1 MSPRSLAIN
10 ALFPVV
16 WADPQT
22 LHIGFDPPRVI
33 LREVDDDLLLL
44 LHHLTSGVSE
54 SGLRMFAE
62 VSGVNDQRLSDLLEQ
77 LEPVLA
83 SSPPSQ
89 PREVLLDATPALAD
103 RASQALA
110 SIGLRGLRHTSDGP
124 PTDSSTEVLVLAH
137 FVPDP
142 EQFIRWLRRDQPH
155 TPVIFTDQAITV
167 GPRIMPGEDACLHCE
182 LTHDQA
188 LPWSSVPI
196 VSQLWGKA
204 APTATP
210 VNITRAT
217 WHAIAMLEN
226 TSPRY
231 QLRISPWS
239 ETQERREVRPQPG
252 CGCRD
257 LS

>member
-33 LREVDDDLLLL
+33 LHEVEDDLLLL

-54 SGLRMFAE
+54 SGRRMFAE
-62 VSGVNDQRLSDLLEQ
+62 ASGVNEERLSDLLERLQ
-77 LEPVLA
+77 PVLA
-83 SSPPSQ
+83 KSLPEQ
-89 PREVLLDATPALAD
+89 TREILLDATPALAD

-110 SIGLRGLRHTSDGP
+110 SIGLSGVPHSSGEP
-124 PTDSSTEVLVLAH
+124 PSDSSTEVLVLAH
-137 FVPDP
+137 FVPNP

-155 TPVIFTDQAITV
+155 TPLIFTDQAITV

-182 LTHDQA
+182 LTNDQA

-196 VSQLWGKA
+196 VSQLWGRA

-210 VNITRAT
+210 ANITRAI
-217 WHAIAMLEN
+217 WHAMAMLEN
-226 TSPRY
+226 TSSRY

-239 ETQERREVRPQPG
+239 ATQERREIEPQPG

>member
-1 MSPRSLAIN
+1 MSPLSLAIN

-33 LREVDDDLLLL
+33 LREVEDDLLLL

-62 VSGVNDQRLSDLLEQ
+62 SSGVHDKRLSALLEQ
-77 LEPVLA
+77 LTPVLA
-83 SSPPSQ
+83 SSPPEPTQ
-89 PREVLLDATPALAD
+89 EILVDATPALAD
-103 RASQALA
+103 RASHALA
-110 SIGLRGLRHTSDGP
+110 NIGITGLRPTGGDT
-124 PTDSSTEVLVLAH
+124 PTDSHTEVLVLAH

-142 EQFIRWLRRDQPH
+142 QQFIRWLRRDQPH

-167 GPRIMPGEDACLHCE
+167 GPRIVPGETACLHCE

-196 VSQLWGKA
+196 VSQLWGKT

-210 VNITRAT
+210 TNITRAT
-217 WHAIAMLEN
+217 WQAIALLED

-239 ETQERREVRPQPG
+239 GTQERREVRPKPG
-252 CGCRD
+252 CGCRE

>member
-22 LHIGFDPPRVI
+22 LHIGFDPPRVVFE
-33 LREVDDDLLLL
+33 EVEDDLLLL

-62 VSGVNDQRLSDLLEQ
+62 ASGVNDKRLSNLLER
-77 LEPVLA
+77 LKPVLA
-83 SSPPSQ
+83 SAPPEAT
-89 PREVLLDATPALAD
+89 REILVDARPTLAD
-103 RASQALA
+103 RASHALA
-110 SIGLRGLRHTSDGP
+110 NIGITGLRPASGHTRADAR
-124 PTDSSTEVLVLAH
+124 TEVLVLAH

-167 GPRIMPGEDACLHCE
+167 GPRIVPGETACLHCE

-196 VSQLWGKA
+196 VSQLWGKT

-210 VNITRAT
+210 THITRAT
-217 WHAIAMLEN
+217 GHAIALLED

-239 ETQERREVRPQPG
+239 GTQERREVQPKPG
-252 CGCRD
+252 CGCRE